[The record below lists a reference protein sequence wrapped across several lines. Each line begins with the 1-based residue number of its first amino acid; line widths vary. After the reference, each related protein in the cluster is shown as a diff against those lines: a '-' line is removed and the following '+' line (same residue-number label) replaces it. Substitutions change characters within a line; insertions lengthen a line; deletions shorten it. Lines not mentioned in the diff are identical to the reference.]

1 MVSPVKMLGQN
12 QDAYVSR
19 LSALSTLDGQPQEA
33 QDAHAFDVDPLA
45 ETDEH
50 LADELELPAFLDRRA
65 RRASPASRNIDFD
78 NQSIADDR
86 RFERN
91 CKVTNAAPRLFA
103 KHSGA

>member
-1 MVSPVKMLGQN
+1 MVSPVKMLRQN

-19 LSALSTLDGQPQEA
+19 LSALSTLDGQHAQEA

-65 RRASPASRNIDFD
+65 RRASPALRNIDFD

-86 RFERN
+86 RFKR
-91 CKVTNAAPRLFA
+91 
-103 KHSGA
+103 